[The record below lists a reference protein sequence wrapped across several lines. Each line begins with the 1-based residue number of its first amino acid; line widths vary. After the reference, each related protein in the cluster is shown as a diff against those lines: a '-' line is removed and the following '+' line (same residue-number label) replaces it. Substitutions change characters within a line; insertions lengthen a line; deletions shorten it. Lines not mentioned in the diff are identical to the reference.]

1 MTIYK
6 YGIDISQW
14 QRGLNLANFKDKFVI
29 IRAGYGCRVDK
40 AFNDFVRQCK
50 LYNIPMG
57 FYWYSYAVNVAQA
70 REEAQQFLR
79 TVSGIKV
86 SCGLWLD
93 MEDADGYKKRHGVL
107 YQKAISDM
115 CRAFMTELDKGGIYC
130 GIYSSKSWFGTYI
143 TGCEK
148 WDKWVASWGKNNGYL
163 TTNTSNLGT
172 MQQYTSR
179 PIDKDVIYTPI
190 ETYTK
195 NSKQP
200 DVSRGPH
207 KSNSTIA
214 DEVLK
219 GLWGNGK
226 DRKNRLTN
234 AGYDYNAIQRLVNIK
249 LGARGP
255 HKSNSTIVDEVLKG
269 LWGNGKDRKNRL
281 TNAGYDY
288 NAIQRLVNIKLAA
301 RDVIAGKFGN
311 GATRKRRLK
320 RYGFTENDI
329 VEIQKTVN
337 NMLKK

>member
-93 MEDADGYKKRHGVL
+93 MEDADGYKKKHGVL

-115 CRAFMTELDKGGIYC
+115 CKAFMTELDKGGIYC

-148 WDKWVASWGKNNGYL
+148 WDKWVASWGKNNGSL

-172 MQQYTSR
+172 IQQYTSR

-200 DVSRGPH
+200 EQNTDVS
-207 KSNSTIA
+207 
-214 DEVLK
+214 
-219 GLWGNGK
+219 
-226 DRKNRLTN
+226 
-234 AGYDYNAIQRLVNIK
+234 
-249 LGARGP
+249 RGP

-269 LWGNGKDRKNRL
+269 LWGNGKDRKNKL

-288 NAIQRLVNIKLAA
+288 NAVQRLVNIKLAA

-320 RYGFTENDI
+320 RYGFTKNDI

>member
-14 QRGLNLANFKDKFVI
+14 QKGLNLANFKDKFVI
-29 IRAGYGCRVDK
+29 IRAGYGCHVDK

-79 TVSGIKV
+79 TVSGIQV

-93 MEDADGYKKRHGVL
+93 MEDADGYKKKHGVL

-115 CRAFMTELDKGGIYC
+115 CKAFMTELDRGGVYC

-148 WDKWVASWGKNNGYL
+148 WDKWVASWGKNNGSL

-190 ETYTK
+190 ETYYTK
-195 NSKQP
+195 NSKPPEQNT
-200 DVSRGPH
+200 DVSRETH
-207 KSNSTIA
+207 KS
-214 DEVLK
+214 D
-219 GLWGNGK
+219 
-226 DRKNRLTN
+226 
-234 AGYDYNAIQRLVNIK
+234 
-249 LGARGP
+249 
-255 HKSNSTIVDEVLKG
+255 STIVDEVLKG
-269 LWGNGKDRKNRL
+269 MWGNGKDRKNKL

-288 NAIQRLVNIKLAA
+288 DAVQRLVNIKLAA

-320 RYGFTENDI
+320 RYGFNENDI